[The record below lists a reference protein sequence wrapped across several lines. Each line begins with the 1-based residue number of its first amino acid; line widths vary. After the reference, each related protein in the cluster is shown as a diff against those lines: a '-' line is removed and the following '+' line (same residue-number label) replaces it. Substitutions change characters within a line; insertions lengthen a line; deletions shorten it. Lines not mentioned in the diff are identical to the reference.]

1 MRKAGQERCRSCRM
15 RPISFE
21 DDVPE
26 DLRPPDRVRGLF
38 RVAPPASNLEVFSR
52 GLAAVGDF
60 LVFHRLSFIERRK
73 TGLLD
78 RRNMHEHVLAAS
90 RGLDKSE
97 TLGRVKPLHST
108 FSHHVVSAGLKT
120 ITIGRSLETGL
131 SDGRTIRVMGGA

>member
-1 MRKAGQERCRSCRM
+1 M
-15 RPISFE
+15 
-21 DDVPE
+21 
-26 DLRPPDRVRGLF
+26 LVRF
-38 RVAPPASNLEVFSR
+38 ARAASNLEVFSR

-60 LVFHRLSFIERRK
+60 LVFHCLSFIERGK

-78 RRNMHEHVLAAS
+78 RRNMNEHVLAAIA
-90 RGLDKSE
+90 GLDKTE
-97 TLGRVKPLHST
+97 TLGRGKPLHST

>member
-1 MRKAGQERCRSCRM
+1 M
-15 RPISFE
+15 
-21 DDVPE
+21 
-26 DLRPPDRVRGLF
+26 
-38 RVAPPASNLEVFSR
+38 APSASDLEVLCR

-60 LVFHRLSFIERRK
+60 LVFHRLSFIEGRK

-78 RRNMHEHVLAAS
+78 RRNMNEHVLAAIA
-90 RGLDKSE
+90 GLDKSE

-131 SDGRTIRVMGGA
+131 SHGRTIRVISGALCL

>member
-1 MRKAGQERCRSCRM
+1 MTLSAS
-15 RPISFE
+15 
-21 DDVPE
+21 
-26 DLRPPDRVRGLF
+26 DLEALC
-38 RVAPPASNLEVFSR
+38 R

-60 LVFHRLSFIERRK
+60 LVFHRLSLIERRK

-78 RRNMHEHVLAAS
+78 RRDMNEHVLATIA
-90 RGLDKSE
+90 GLDKSE
-97 TLGRVKPLHST
+97 ALGRVKPLHST